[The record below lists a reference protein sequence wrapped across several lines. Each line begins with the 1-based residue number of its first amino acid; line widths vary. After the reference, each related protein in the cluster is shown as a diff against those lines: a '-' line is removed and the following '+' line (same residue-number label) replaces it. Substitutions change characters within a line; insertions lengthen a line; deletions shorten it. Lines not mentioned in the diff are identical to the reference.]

1 MKRHVVILGA
11 GFGGLELATCLSETA
26 SDVVNVT
33 LIDRNDSFYFGFSK
47 LEVMVGRES
56 AEAVRLPYREISKAG
71 VDFRQERVV
80 AVDPAA
86 RRVATDA
93 GTHDADFLVVAMGAD
108 YDMGATPGFPVWEQ
122 LTVCPGARGW
132 HHATVR
138 LRTMLGVRG
147 DRDHDLP
154 GVFEQRLGYLDAG
167 RVDGVV
173 TNSRLRPR
181 IRRRWPAQS
190 QIDCRES

>member
-47 LEVMVGRES
+47 LEVMLGRES
-56 AEAVRLPYREISKAG
+56 ADAVRLPYREISKAG

-80 AVDPAA
+80 AIDPAA

-93 GTHDADFLVVAMGAD
+93 RTHDADFLVVAMGAD
-108 YDMGATPGFPVWEQ
+108 YDMGLSG
-122 LTVCPGARGW
+122 LGAVDCVSRG
-132 HHATVR
+132 
-138 LRTMLGVRG
+138 
-147 DRDHDLP
+147 
-154 GVFEQRLGYLDAG
+154 
-167 RVDGVV
+167 
-173 TNSRLRPR
+173 SRLAPRHSSASDHAWRPR
-181 IRRRWPAQS
+181 RS
-190 QIDCRES
+190 